1 MFEFRKEME
10 CTPSQERRAEN
21 WCTGSAICTT
31 VGQSPFIDPGV
42 IILYAH
48 ALGAG
53 DMFSLAVVPIPT
65 FFVGLFSLVATVL
78 TARQRYQTSILQAT
92 LVGLVGFLVVICAPF
107 FSFGKWVVLA
117 GVLCYGVANVIYLTS
132 WQPLLNSFLSEK
144 RRCLYLGKMRFSW
157 QLAAAIFL
165 FIVSRLIGKN
175 PPIWYLQLVMVAG
188 FFAFAIRLLCISSV
202 PTFVK
207 GEHRKVQHFHYKE
220 GLLLALS
227 NKALAGFSIYI
238 FALNLFA
245 CATIPLTILHLK
257 FGLQAPA
264 NVIVLMSSI
273 SLLGQLSGSFSSGR
287 FVSRFGTR
295 PMLLGCHTF
304 YVLTNLGMFFMGPGV
319 FSDVLLYTI
328 VAVILYVH
336 SFVTAC
342 IDVTSTNEMMHLATP
357 GNEVIAMAFCNGL
370 NYAGRSIPTML
381 SSLILGA
388 GFLAPEWDLGFMHG
402 LGYQTLFLAFAMG
415 IFFSFV
421 LTLMVSAIVPNRK
434 PSTLS

>member
-1 MFEFRKEME
+1 
-10 CTPSQERRAEN
+10 
-21 WCTGSAICTT
+21 
-31 VGQSPFIDPGV
+31 
-42 IILYAH
+42 
-48 ALGAG
+48 
-53 DMFSLAVVPIPT
+53 
-65 FFVGLFSLVATVL
+65 
-78 TARQRYQTSILQAT
+78 
-92 LVGLVGFLVVICAPF
+92 
-107 FSFGKWVVLA
+107 
-117 GVLCYGVANVIYLTS
+117 
-132 WQPLLNSFLSEK
+132 
-144 RRCLYLGKMRFSW
+144 
-157 QLAAAIFL
+157 
-165 FIVSRLIGKN
+165 
-175 PPIWYLQLVMVAG
+175 
-188 FFAFAIRLLCISSV
+188 
-202 PTFVK
+202 
-207 GEHRKVQHFHYKE
+207 
-220 GLLLALS
+220 
-227 NKALAGFSIYI
+227 
-238 FALNLFA
+238 
-245 CATIPLTILHLK
+245 
-257 FGLQAPA
+257 
-264 NVIVLMSSI
+264 
-273 SLLGQLSGSFSSGR
+273 
-287 FVSRFGTR
+287 
-295 PMLLGCHTF
+295 MLLGCHTF